1 VPFSSS
7 AREKKIKI
15 TGINHFLLTLTLSPA
30 FAEAASRRQAPGERG
45 GHSSPQRSWG
55 VFWYIFIKKKVG
67 FAWTYIRIRLG
78 DTMEFTR
85 KILDAV
91 GNTPLVP
98 LVHVTR
104 GIRPT
109 LRAKLEY
116 FNPTGSVKDRMAL
129 YMVEDAERS
138 GLLKPGGTIV
148 EGSSGNTGAALAMIA
163 AVKGYK
169 CIITMPDKMSNEK
182 RNFMTALGAQVIVTP
197 TDVPPDSP
205 QSYYSVARRIAAETP
220 NAWYPDQYNNPKNI
234 EAHYHTTGP
243 EIWEQTG
250 GQIDYLV
257 AGIGTGGTLSGAG
270 KYLKERKPDTKVIA
284 VDPEGSVFYEYFK
297 TARLPHPHVYQ
308 VEGIGEDYLVKAVDF
323 SLIDDIL
330 QVNDKNSFLM
340 ARRLAREEGIFA
352 GGSSGSAVWAALKL
366 AAQADADKHIVVILP
381 DSGDR
386 YLSKFYNDE
395 WMKKNGFLV

>member
-1 VPFSSS
+1 MMKS
-7 AREKKIKI
+7 
-15 TGINHFLLTLTLSPA
+15 
-30 FAEAASRRQAPGERG
+30 
-45 GHSSPQRSWG
+45 
-55 VFWYIFIKKKVG
+55 
-67 FAWTYIRIRLG
+67 
-78 DTMEFTR
+78 TR
-85 KILDAV
+85 KILDTV
-91 GNTPLVP
+91 GNTPLVR
-98 LVHVTR
+98 LVHLTR
-104 GIRPT
+104 GIKPV
-109 LRAKLEY
+109 LLAKLEY

-129 YMVEDAERS
+129 YMVEDAERR

-148 EGSSGNTGAALAMIA
+148 EASSGNTGAALAMIA
-163 AVKGYK
+163 TVKGYR
-169 CIITMPDKMSNEK
+169 CIITMPDKMSDEK
-182 RNFMTALGAQVIVTP
+182 KNFMIALGAEVIVTP

-234 EAHYHTTGP
+234 EAHYHSTGP
-243 EIWEQTG
+243 EIWEQTE

-270 KYLKERKPDTKVIA
+270 RYLKERRPSIKVVA

-297 TARLPHPHVYQ
+297 TGKLPRPHVYK
-308 VEGIGEDYLVKAVDF
+308 VEGIGEDHLVKAVDF
-323 SLIDDIL
+323 SLIDNII
-330 QVNDKNSFLM
+330 QVDDKKSFLM

-366 AAQADADKHIVVILP
+366 AGHIDAEKNIAVILP

-395 WMKKNGFLV
+395 WMRKNGFLKEENDEI